1 MDRHGFRR
9 LALAA
14 AALALFATPA
24 ARAQTGEL
32 VATDALR
39 VCADPSNL
47 PFSNERG
54 EGFENRVAALVARAL
69 ERQVEYVFF
78 PQVQGFVRN
87 TLRAGRCDL
96 VMGTVA
102 GDDLMQNTNPYY
114 HTTYVLVFRR
124 GAEAPPERLDDPRMK
139 SLRLGAVARTP
150 PVDLLVRNGLVENT
164 RFFRLAV
171 DTRIEAP
178 GADMVRAVADGE
190 LDAAFVWGPIAGYQ
204 AKAKNLPIEMRALPT
219 EPGATRMDY
228 RITMGVRGQ
237 EPEWRRRINAVIRE
251 RQVEIDGILRE
262 YGVPT
267 LDAQGRLREP

>member
-1 MDRHGFRR
+1 MRR
-9 LALAA
+9 ALAA
-14 AALALFATPA
+14 AALALLAAAGLP
-24 ARAQTGEL
+24 ARAQMGEL

-54 EGFENRVAALVARAL
+54 EGFENRIAALVGRAL
-69 ERQVEYVFF
+69 DRRVEYVFF

-114 HTTYVLVFRR
+114 HTTYVMAFRR
-124 GAEAPPERLDDPRMK
+124 GADVPEALDDPRMRT
-139 SLRLGAVARTP
+139 LRLGAIARTP
-150 PVDLLVRNGLVENT
+150 PVDLLVRNNLVENT
-164 RFFRLAV
+164 RFYRLAV
-171 DTRIEAP
+171 DTRVEAP
-178 GADMVRAVADGE
+178 GADLVRAVAEGE
-190 LDAAFVWGPIAGYQ
+190 LDAALVWGPIAGYQ
-204 AKAKNLPIEMRALPT
+204 AKAKDLPIAFRALPT
-219 EPGATRMDY
+219 EPGAARMDF

-251 RQVEIDGILRE
+251 KQGEIDGILRE
-262 YGVPT
+262 YGVPL
-267 LDAQGRLREP
+267 LDAQGRLRDQ